1 MDGSAH
7 SEAAA
12 QQLLTY
18 SFPAQADFG
27 GLLLGALQRIESGGA
42 IRVLEILFVAR
53 GAGPQE
59 IVAISRRSETSAG
72 MIGQLIGFRL
82 EDSARARETE
92 HALNGPTGDLVR
104 DLAAALEPG
113 CAVVGLVVEHTWA
126 HVLAD
131 AVARAGG
138 GPFASELLEPTDVPE
153 AWARLPS
160 ELSRARARE

>member
-1 MDGSAH
+1 MDGSEH

-27 GLLLGALQRIESGGA
+27 GLLVGALQRIESGGA

-59 IVAISRRSETSAG
+59 FAAISRRSSSAG

-82 EDSARARETE
+82 EDSVRAQETE
-92 HALNGPTGDLVR
+92 RALNGPAGDLIR
-104 DLAAALEPG
+104 ELAAALEPG
-113 CAVVGLVVEHTWA
+113 CAVVGLLVEHTWA

-131 AVARAGG
+131 AVARTGG
-138 GPFASELLEPTDVPE
+138 APFASELLEPSEVPA

-160 ELSRARARE
+160 ELSRE